1 MHEFHSV
8 EANLRAAMRFFG
20 EATGRGDI
28 QHLDGAVGIYAG
40 LDYGVFNIALLER
53 NAPERDG
60 PERAALTADL
70 EHTLD
75 ACGAYFAARTP
86 RWSFWLCEDLLDRHE
101 RRHTRRAFEARG
113 MRMISNPPG
122 MYASAL
128 LPPAHRLPE
137 VECCPAGDART
148 TDAFARITAVNF
160 DIPEAIAQAV
170 YRPERAWA
178 GTYRGYVGFVKGRAV
193 SIVAIVA
200 AESVLG
206 VYSLSTLPE
215 FRRRGYGQALLR
227 EALSREHQHTG
238 LEHIVLQST
247 DAGYSLYRRL
257 GFREVTRFSVWLTK

>member
-1 MHEFHSV
+1 MLEFHSV
-8 EANLRAAMRFFG
+8 EANLRAAMHFFG

-28 QHLDGAVGIYAG
+28 QHLDGAVAIYAG

-53 NAPERDG
+53 PG
-60 PERAALTADL
+60 PERTAPLPDL

-75 ACGAYFAARTP
+75 TCGAYFTARTP

-101 RRHTRRAFEARG
+101 RRRTRHAFEVRG

-122 MYASAL
+122 MYANSL
-128 LPPAHRLPE
+128 VPPAHRLPE
-137 VECCPAGDART
+137 VECCPAGDERT
-148 TDAFARITAVNF
+148 TEAFAHITAVNF

-178 GTYRGYVGFVKGRAV
+178 GAYRGYVGFVKGRAV

-200 AESVLG
+200 SEGVLG

-215 FRRRGYGQALLR
+215 FRRRGYGEALLR
-227 EALSREHQHTG
+227 EALNRERARTG
-238 LEHIVLQST
+238 LDHIVLQST
-247 DAGYSLYRRL
+247 DAGYSLYRRI
-257 GFREVTRFSVWLTK
+257 GFRDVARFSVWLTK

>member
-20 EATGRGDI
+20 EATGTGEIHR
-28 QHLDGAVGIYAG
+28 LDGAVAIYSG

-53 NAPERDG
+53 DVPERGG
-60 PERAALTADL
+60 PAPDL

-75 ACGAYFAARTP
+75 TCAAYFAPRTP

-101 RRHTRRAFEARG
+101 RRRTRLVCEARG
-113 MRMISNPPG
+113 MRMISSPPG
-122 MYASAL
+122 MYAATL

-137 VECCPAGDART
+137 VECCPAGDSRT
-148 TDAFARITAVNF
+148 TAAFAQITSVNF

-178 GTYRGYVGFVKGRAV
+178 GAYRGFVGFVKGRAV
-193 SIVAIVA
+193 SIVALVA
-200 AESVLG
+200 AEGVLG

-215 FRRRGYGQALLR
+215 FRRRGYGEALLR
-227 EALSREHQHTG
+227 EALKREQARTG
-238 LEHIVLQST
+238 LAPIVLQST
-247 DAGYSLYRRL
+247 DAGYSLYRRI
-257 GFREVTRFSVWLTK
+257 GFRDVTRFSVWLTK